1 MVKLNI
7 SCIIPT
13 HNRDN
18 FLKEGVYSAINQTFP
33 PVEIIVSDN
42 VPSKKTQSL
51 IEEIAETSSVP
62 IHYIGHKLLGRSSI
76 SMNLAASKAKGDFIA
91 FLNDD
96 DAWEKDYLE
105 KISYLKFK
113 KNSKIIYTWLID
125 WYFEKKNQ
133 GKKIKPN
140 LLPKDFLLKNPGC
153 VISNLVVEK
162 DIFLGLGGFDEYIHP
177 TNDKDFIIRALYFGF
192 NYDVLEESLVLLRRH
207 NEKRVTDIDKE
218 FLNGVNK
225 FFKKHEF
232 IASPKIKV
240 MFWFKYWFLYFR
252 HMVWMS

>member
-1 MVKLNI
+1 
-7 SCIIPT
+7 
-13 HNRDN
+13 
-18 FLKEGVYSAINQTFP
+18 
-33 PVEIIVSDN
+33 
-42 VPSKKTQSL
+42 
-51 IEEIAETSSVP
+51 
-62 IHYIGHKLLGRSSI
+62 
-76 SMNLAASKAKGDFIA
+76 MNLAASKAKGDFIA

-113 KNSKIIYTWLID
+113 KNSKIIYTWLTD
-125 WYFEKKNQ
+125 WYFKKKNQ

-218 FLNGVNK
+218 FLKGLKK

-232 IASPKIKV
+232 IASPKIKI
-240 MFWFKYWFLYFR
+240 MFWLKYWFLYFR